1 MAGLLKYASHV
12 ISGALFWLNPSIT
25 FLGVN
30 GGSVLYSFVYNGAYC
45 IPNIIITTSVMVIL
59 AAFYPG
65 FLTVKT
71 KEEAAANEEAEEA
84 LKEEPSHE

>member
-1 MAGLLKYASHV
+1 
-12 ISGALFWLNPSIT
+12 
-25 FLGVN
+25 
-30 GGSVLYSFVYNGAYC
+30 
-45 IPNIIITTSVMVIL
+45 MVIL
-59 AAFYPG
+59 AAVYPG